1 MLRATCAAA
10 LISAT
15 LLSGCSGQ
23 RTLNEEE
30 LKSAATEMISIASEG
45 ELLAAAAAENRA
57 PAKYA
62 RAHPEYL
69 RKQAEA
75 VATGLKQGLPDARAQ
90 KPFDRLRL
98 SATRLMETLDALP
111 ATGGD
116 PRWQQ
121 SRSQLEHIRREAE
134 EIGRTF

>member
-23 RTLNEEE
+23 RTLNDEE

-45 ELLAAAAAENRA
+45 ELLAAAAAENHA

-62 RAHPEYL
+62 KAHPEYL
-69 RKQAEA
+69 RKQVED
-75 VATGLKQGLPDARAQ
+75 VINGLKQGRPNAHAQ
-90 KPFDRLRL
+90 NQYDRLRQE
-98 SATRLMETLDALP
+98 ATRLMETLDALL
-111 ATGGD
+111 ATPGD

-121 SRSQLEHIRREAE
+121 LRSQFDKIRREAE